1 MKTPIPVRH
10 SAERLHS
17 RAGGFSLL
25 ELLLS
30 LALLGVILAVAL
42 QGIVQLQQRNFA
54 DSAKVDT
61 VQETRDF
68 VDQMVRDIHDVGYP
82 PPLVIKNAP
91 PCAANPAIACGLVY
105 FSPTQIQYEG
115 DLDGTGTVY
124 EVLIQLQPPASGKC
138 PCVLQRGAVR
148 KQDYLNG
155 VLPTYFTEVNGVLN
169 SGNGANGNGYGAAT
183 YPISLP
189 GHGDYTA
196 YGTADV
202 FTSYDV
208 QANPD
213 PVGTCAS
220 AAACSSIRS
229 LQITANVV
237 PNYMDPKTQVFS
249 VYSITSKGRF
259 NNLTSPN

>member
-1 MKTPIPVRH
+1 MKTPIPSRR
-10 SAERLHS
+10 SAESRPHS
-17 RAGGFSLL
+17 RAEGFSLL
-25 ELLLS
+25 EMVFS
-30 LALLGVILAVAL
+30 MALLTFVIAVVL
-42 QGIVQLQQRNFA
+42 QAIVQLQQRNFT
-54 DSAKVDT
+54 SNAKVDT

-91 PCAANPAIACGLVY
+91 ACAANPAIACGLVY

-115 DLDGTGTVY
+115 DLDGTGVY
-124 EVLIQLQPPASGKC
+124 EVLVQLQVPPSGKC
-138 PCVLQRGAVR
+138 PCVLQRGSITKAA
-148 KQDYLNG
+148 YLAGG
-155 VLPTYFTEVNGVLN
+155 VPTYFTEVNGVLN
-169 SGNGANGNGYGAAT
+169 SGNGAGAAT
-183 YPISLP
+183 YPISLS

-202 FTSYDV
+202 FTSYDT
-208 QANPD
+208 AATPN
-213 PVGTCAS
+213 PVGTCTS

-237 PNYMDPKTQVFS
+237 PNFMDQKTDIFP